1 MQKQEIVQNADI
13 LWGIYFKEP
22 TVENKNQLLVHYLN
36 LVKRVVLRMMP
47 TYKNHSDYDDLVSS
61 GVLGLMDAINKYD
74 LMRNV
79 KFETYAC
86 KRIKGEI
93 LDYMRKQDWVSN
105 SMRTKIKTVQ
115 RAYDQ
120 LSVSLGREA
129 SEDDVADF
137 LGWDTGQIRETL
149 DNEYIHNIVYFESVI
164 SSNSNDESLKLID
177 TVKDESD
184 ADSPEIQYEKKEMS
198 QALSGILDLLPKNER
213 TVIELYYSEELL
225 LKEIAQVLGVTESRV
240 SQIHSKALKRIQ
252 ALLERQFR

>member
-1 MQKQEIVQNADI
+1 
-13 LWGIYFKEP
+13 
-22 TVENKNQLLVHYLN
+22 
-36 LVKRVVLRMMP
+36 
-47 TYKNHSDYDDLVSS
+47 
-61 GVLGLMDAINKYD
+61 
-74 LMRNV
+74 
-79 KFETYAC
+79 
-86 KRIKGEI
+86 
-93 LDYMRKQDWVSN
+93 MRKQDWVSN

-137 LGWDTGQIRETL
+137 WVGIQDRSGKL

-198 QALSGILDLLPKNER
+198 QALAGILDFFPRMKER
-213 TVIELYYSEELL
+213 SLNSIT
-225 LKEIAQVLGVTESRV
+225 ARNC
-240 SQIHSKALKRIQ
+240 
-252 ALLERQFR
+252 F